1 MTHTQEPKKNA
12 VVSWTG
18 GKDGCFS
25 CMNAMQEGYRITNL
39 LHFTNVRKRGSHE
52 LNPGVIRAQS
62 EATGIPLIQKD
73 FQSYEEEFKSVIR
86 DLRKAGERI
95 DAAVFGHIET
105 HKNLVDRICGEMN
118 LELVMPL
125 WKQDSKKLLQEML
138 GSGLE
143 ISIVSVKADL
153 MGKEWLGR
161 NMNEEFISDLERLN
175 PSIDHCGENGEFHT
189 LVTDAPFFRKK
200 IQITKSDRVLRDGY
214 WYWDIG
220 GWTFQ
225 PKK

>member
-1 MTHTQEPKKNA
+1 
-12 VVSWTG
+12 
-18 GKDGCFS
+18 
-25 CMNAMQEGYRITNL
+25 
-39 LHFTNVRKRGSHE
+39 
-52 LNPGVIRAQS
+52 
-62 EATGIPLIQKD
+62 
-73 FQSYEEEFKSVIR
+73 
-86 DLRKAGERI
+86 
-95 DAAVFGHIET
+95 
-105 HKNLVDRICGEMN
+105 
-118 LELVMPL
+118 
-125 WKQDSKKLLQEML
+125 ML

-143 ISIVSVKADL
+143 ISIVSAKADL

-161 NMNEEFISDLERLN
+161 NINEEFISDLERLN

-189 LVTDAPFFRKK
+189 LVTDAPFFKKK